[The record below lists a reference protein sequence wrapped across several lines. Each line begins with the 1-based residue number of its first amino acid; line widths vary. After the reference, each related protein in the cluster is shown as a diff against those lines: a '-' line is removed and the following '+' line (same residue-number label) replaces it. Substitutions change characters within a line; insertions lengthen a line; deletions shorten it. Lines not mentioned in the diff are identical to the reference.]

1 MKIIKDNLIMITF
14 ILTSLINSFILVNM
28 TSGISNIRFLI
39 FDLVVLLFI
48 CCFSKYFKNKK
59 RYYLIF
65 SIILT
70 FICVINSFFYNEY
83 NDFLSVYLLET
94 FFQALKLPSEAITNV
109 FEIKDFIFIVQVLIM
124 ILVSFFIKDD
134 SKNISF
140 KYPFILLVIMLLT
153 FTSNDFYRFKNTW
166 NNVYQVRNF
175 GFYSY
180 QLKDIF
186 ETLLLQFDDFGKTKA
201 VTEVEE
207 YYSLKE
213 TNKENEYTDIF
224 KDKNVL
230 LIHLESI
237 QTMFVEASIN
247 GEEIMPN
254 LSKLADEGLY
264 FTNYYST
271 ESVGTSSDAE
281 FTLNN
286 SILPIGMGTIFL
298 NYENNNYQSS
308 IEILNNMGYY
318 TFSMHGNKCDYW
330 NRNNMYKELGYQ
342 HFFCYDDYDLTD
354 KIGLGLSDK
363 SFFNQS
369 ADMIKRISD
378 EHDKFYGT
386 LIMLTN
392 HTPFYNDGKVTFDV
406 GNLEGTI
413 IGDYIKLVHYA
424 DEAIG
429 ELVNKLDELD
439 LLEDTVIVFYGD
451 HDAKLKTSDYEAYLK
466 YVYNIDDELDF
477 YEYED
482 LTKVPLLIWT
492 KDSSVKVR
500 VDKLMS
506 VMDVMPTLGN
516 MLGFE
521 SYYTLGNDI
530 FSVED
535 NIVVFPNGNFRT
547 DKVYYNA
554 QTDDYKSYSEIDL
567 DYIKEKEEYAKK
579 IVEISNY
586 LVKYNLIKDN

>member
-1 MKIIKDNLIMITF
+1 MKIIKDNLITITF

-28 TSGISNIRFLI
+28 TSGIGNIRFLA
-39 FDLVVLLFI
+39 FDLVFLLFI

-59 RYYLIF
+59 RYYLII

-109 FEIKDFIFIVQVLIM
+109 FEIKDFIFIIQILIM
-124 ILVSFFIKDD
+124 ILISIFVKDN

-140 KYPFILLVIMLLT
+140 KYPSFLLVILLLT
-153 FTSNDFYRFKNTW
+153 FNANDFYRFKNTW
-166 NNVYQVRNF
+166 NNVYQINNF
-175 GFYSY
+175 GVYSY
-180 QLKDIF
+180 QLKDIM
-186 ETLLLQFDDFGKTKA
+186 EVALLQFDDLGKTKA
-201 VTEVEE
+201 INEVEE

-213 TNKENEYTDIF
+213 DKKDNKYTNIF

-247 GEEIMPN
+247 GQAIMPN
-254 LSKLADEGLY
+254 LSKLASNGLY

-281 FTLNN
+281 FTFNN
-286 SILPIGMGTIFL
+286 SILPVGMGTIFL

-308 IEILNNMGYY
+308 IELLNKMGYY

-330 NRNNMYKELGYQ
+330 NRNNMYKEFGYQ
-342 HFFCYDDYDLTD
+342 HFYCYDDYDLTD

-369 ADMIKRISD
+369 ADVIKQISD

-386 LIMLTN
+386 LITLTN
-392 HTPFYNDGKVTFDV
+392 HTPFYNNGKVTFDV
-406 GNLEGTI
+406 GDLEGTI

-429 ELVNKLDELD
+429 EFINKLDKLN
-439 LLEDTVIVFYGD
+439 LLEDTVIIFYGD
-451 HDAKLKTSDYEAYLK
+451 HDAKFKTSDYEAYLK
-466 YVYNIDDELDF
+466 SVYNNSNNLDF

-492 KDSSVKVR
+492 KEGSVKGR
-500 VDKLMS
+500 IDKLMS

-521 SYYTLGNDI
+521 SDYALGNDI
-530 FSVED
+530 FNIED

-554 QTDDYKSYSEIDL
+554 QTDNYKAYSEIDL
-567 DYIKEKEEYAKK
+567 NYIKEKEEYAKK

-586 LVKYNLIKDN
+586 LVKYNLIKD